1 MIAWKFSCVRVLICG
16 LLLVAGCN
24 TYHQDGRLSDPQ
36 LAILRAVERQDT
48 VVGVRHLSPAERS
61 SSDPD
66 SYYPFADQ
74 FQDAMRGS
82 GLFAK
87 VEYADRLGDSPDL
100 YVRLDWGREMY
111 LCEPLLTVLT
121 IGVIPTPCK
130 EKATYNVLFRK
141 DWSDP
146 SKGEIKVRV
155 EKEITR
161 WYGLLMG
168 PLNLFPGFGWKYE
181 SASLADQLVFEVSKH
196 IQQLRLLAAQAQGER
211 LN

>member
-1 MIAWKFSCVRVLICG
+1 MAWSCLYVRALICV
-16 LLLVAGCN
+16 LLLVAGCT
-24 TYHQDGRLSDPQ
+24 TYHQERQLSDPQ
-36 LAILRAVERQDT
+36 RTILLAVQKQAI
-48 VVGVRHLSPAERS
+48 VVGVRHLSPDERS
-61 SSDPD
+61 SSDPE

-74 FQDAMRGS
+74 FQYAMQSS
-82 GLFAK
+82 GLFDK
-87 VEYADRLGDSPDL
+87 VEYVDRLGVPPDL

-130 EKATYNVLFRK
+130 EKATYVVLFRK
-141 DWSDP
+141 DWSDQ

-155 EKEITR
+155 EREITR

-168 PLNLFPGFGWKYE
+168 PLNIFPGFGRKYE
-181 SASLADQLVFEVSKH
+181 TASLADQLVFEVSKH
-196 IQQLRLLAAQAQGER
+196 VQQVRLLATQARGEP